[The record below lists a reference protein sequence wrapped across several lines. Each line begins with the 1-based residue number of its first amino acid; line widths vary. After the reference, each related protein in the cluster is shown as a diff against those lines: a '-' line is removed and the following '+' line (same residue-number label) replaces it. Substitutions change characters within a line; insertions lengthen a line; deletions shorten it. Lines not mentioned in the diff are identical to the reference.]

1 MLNISFNFD
10 EVTQKVSNLKVTSL
24 SKVNL
29 DESEPLVQLMDN
41 KIKLTPKT
49 VELIGAKVGDRI
61 QVNYWTE
68 NNHNTFPLIGRSE
81 VFTDKDEGCK
91 LTGSNTISFRGN
103 KNSTLKIYGNLFKLE
118 EFKPNMF
125 KLVKVEEE
133 NPSTEEEQQALEDL
147 NTSEID
153 EEIKDI
159 MSQVEDSD
167 DLPF

>member
-10 EVTQKVSNLKVTSL
+10 EVTHKVSNLKITSL

-49 VELIGAKVGDRI
+49 IELIGAKVGDRI

-81 VFTDKDEGCK
+81 VFTDKEEGCK
-91 LTGSNTISFRGN
+91 LSGSNTVSFRGN

-118 EFKPNMF
+118 PFKEGMF

-133 NPSTEEEQQALEDL
+133 NDSMEDEQKELEDL
-147 NTSEID
+147 NSSEID

-159 MSQVEDSD
+159 MSQVEDSN

>member
-29 DESEPLVQLMDN
+29 DEGEPLVQLMDN
-41 KIKLTPKT
+41 KLKLTPKT
-49 VELIGAKVGDRI
+49 VEMIGAKVGDRI

-81 VFTDKDEGCK
+81 VFTDKEEGCK
-91 LTGSNTISFRGN
+91 LTGSNTVSFRGN

-118 EFKPNMF
+118 PFKENMF

-133 NPSTEEEQQALEDL
+133 NDSMENEQKELEDL

-153 EEIKDI
+153 DEINDI
-159 MSQVEDSD
+159 MSQAEDND

>member
-29 DESEPLVQLMDN
+29 DESKPLVQLMDN

-49 VELIGAKVGDRI
+49 VEMIGAKVGDRI

-81 VFTDKDEGCK
+81 VFTDKEEGW
-91 LTGSNTISFRGN
+91 N
-103 KNSTLKIYGNLFKLE
+103 
-118 EFKPNMF
+118 
-125 KLVKVEEE
+125 
-133 NPSTEEEQQALEDL
+133 
-147 NTSEID
+147 
-153 EEIKDI
+153 
-159 MSQVEDSD
+159 
-167 DLPF
+167 

>member
-24 SKVNL
+24 SKINL
-29 DESEPLVQLMDN
+29 DEGEPLVQLMDN

-49 VELIGAKVGDRI
+49 VEIIGAKVGDRI

-81 VFTDKDEGCK
+81 VFTDKEEGCK
-91 LTGSNTISFRGN
+91 LTGSNTVSFRGN

-118 EFKPNMF
+118 PFKDGMF

-133 NPSTEEEQQALEDL
+133 NDSMENEQKELEDL
-147 NTSEID
+147 NSSEID
-153 EEIKDI
+153 EEINDI
-159 MSQVEDSD
+159 MSQAEDNDS
-167 DLPF
+167 LPF

>member
-1 MLNISFNFD
+1 MFNISFNFD
-10 EVTQKVSNLKVTSL
+10 EVTHKVSNLKVTSL

-29 DESEPLVQLMDN
+29 DEGEPLVQLMDN

-49 VELIGAKVGDRI
+49 IELIGAKVGDRI

-81 VFTDKDEGCK
+81 VFTDKEEGCK
-91 LTGSNTISFRGN
+91 LTGSNTVSFRGN
-103 KNSTLKIYGNLFKLE
+103 KNSTLKIYGHLFKLE
-118 EFKPNMF
+118 PFKENMF
-125 KLVKVEEE
+125 KLVKIEEE
-133 NPSTEEEQQALEDL
+133 NDSMEKEQKELEDL
-147 NTSEID
+147 NSSEID

-159 MSQVEDSD
+159 MSQVEDSN

>member
-49 VELIGAKVGDRI
+49 IEMIGAKVGDRI
-61 QVNYWTE
+61 QINYWTE

-81 VFTDKDEGCK
+81 VFTDKEEGCK
-91 LTGSNTISFRGN
+91 LSGCNTVSFRGN
-103 KNSTLKIYGNLFKLE
+103 KNSTLKMYGKLFKLE
-118 EFKPNMF
+118 PFKENMF

-133 NPSTEEEQQALEDL
+133 NDSMENEQKELEDL
-147 NTSEID
+147 NSSEID

-159 MSQVEDSD
+159 MSQVEGSD

>member
-29 DESEPLVQLMDN
+29 DEGEPLVQLMDN
-41 KIKLTPKT
+41 KIKLTLKT
-49 VELIGAKVGDRI
+49 VEMIGAKVGDRI

-81 VFTDKDEGCK
+81 VFTDKEEGCK
-91 LTGSNTISFRGN
+91 LTGSNTVSFRGN

-118 EFKPNMF
+118 PFKDGMF
-125 KLVKVEEE
+125 KLIKVEEE
-133 NPSTEEEQQALEDL
+133 NDSMENEQKELEDL
-147 NTSEID
+147 NSSEID
-153 EEIKDI
+153 EEINDI
-159 MSQVEDSD
+159 MSQAEDD
-167 DLPF
+167 QDLPF

>member
-10 EVTQKVSNLKVTSL
+10 EVTHKISNLKVTSL

-29 DESEPLVQLMDN
+29 DEGEPLVQLMDN

-49 VELIGAKVGDRI
+49 IELIGAKVGDRI

-81 VFTDKDEGCK
+81 VFTDKEEGCK
-91 LTGSNTISFRGN
+91 LSGSNTVSFRGN

-118 EFKPNMF
+118 PFKEGMF

-133 NPSTEEEQQALEDL
+133 NDSMEDEQKELEDL
-147 NTSEID
+147 NSSEID

-159 MSQVEDSD
+159 MSQVEDSN